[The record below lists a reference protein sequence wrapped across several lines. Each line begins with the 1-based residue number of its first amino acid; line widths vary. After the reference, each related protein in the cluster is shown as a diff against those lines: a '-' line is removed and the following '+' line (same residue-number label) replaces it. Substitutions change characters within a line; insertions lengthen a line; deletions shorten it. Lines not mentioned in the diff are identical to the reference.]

1 MLILTIGS
9 KTGSILSPKFLNV
22 DSELSHLLL
31 GVAGV
36 KCATLAL
43 TFFICADMYLARI
56 VMETMPSMETI
67 ITLIININIL
77 LLS

>member
-9 KTGSILSPKFLNV
+9 KTGSILSPKFLYV
-22 DSELSHLLL
+22 DSELSHLLF
-31 GVAGV
+31 GVAGIS
-36 KCATLAL
+36 CATTAL
-43 TFFICADMYLARI
+43 TFFTCADMYLARI

-67 ITLIININIL
+67 ITLIINIKIL

>member
-31 GVAGV
+31 GVGGV
-36 KCATLAL
+36 SCATLAL

-56 VMETMPSMETI
+56 VMEAMPSMETI